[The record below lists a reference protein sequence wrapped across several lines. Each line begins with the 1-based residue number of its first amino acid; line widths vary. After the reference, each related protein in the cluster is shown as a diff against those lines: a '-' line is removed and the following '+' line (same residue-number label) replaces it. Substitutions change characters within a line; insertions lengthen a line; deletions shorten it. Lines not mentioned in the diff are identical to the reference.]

1 MVSNPAKWFDID
13 RRGPDVDEAAA
24 LITAAIT
31 RAAG

>member
-1 MVSNPAKWFDID
+1 MVSNPTRWGDID
-13 RRGPDVDEAAA
+13 RQIDVDEAAA